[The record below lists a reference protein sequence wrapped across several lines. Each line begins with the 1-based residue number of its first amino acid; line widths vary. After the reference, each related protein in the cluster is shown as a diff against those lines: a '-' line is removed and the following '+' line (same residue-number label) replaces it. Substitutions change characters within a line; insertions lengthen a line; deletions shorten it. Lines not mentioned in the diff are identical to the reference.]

1 MDNLELNEEFFKN
14 RKLKSFIRVG
24 QTFIDI
30 KQTIGFSF
38 INDPDGYIIIQ
49 FVYDSGRGLN
59 AFLRDRNDFSQFLL
73 ELDPFI
79 DDPNALVSIDSFI
92 DEIEKDFGIDKPK
105 KTRRARNKKQ
115 NKNKEVQNFGFY
127 TSLIIYNELLF
138 INVISLSTFIC

>member
-59 AFLRDRNDFSQFLL
+59 AYLRDRNDFAQFLL

-79 DDPNALVSIDSFI
+79 DDPSTLVSIDDFI
-92 DEIEKDFGIDKPK
+92 DEIENDFGINKPK
-105 KTRRARNKKQ
+105 KIRRTRKK
-115 NKNKEVQNFGFY
+115 KTE
-127 TSLIIYNELLF
+127 
-138 INVISLSTFIC
+138 

>member
-24 QTFIDI
+24 QTFVDI

-59 AFLRDRNDFSQFLL
+59 AFLRDRNDFAQFLL

-79 DDPNALVSIDSFI
+79 DDPAALVSIDSFI
-92 DEIEKDFGIDKPK
+92 DEIEKDFGINKPK
-105 KTRRARNKKQ
+105 KTRRTRNKKI
-115 NKNKEVQNFGFY
+115 
-127 TSLIIYNELLF
+127 LISIPLLLFNINELLF
-138 INVISLSTFIC
+138 INVISLTTFIC

>member
-24 QTFIDI
+24 QTFVDI

-38 INDPDGYIIIQ
+38 IKDPDGYIIIQ

-59 AFLRDRNDFSQFLL
+59 AFLRDRNDFAQFLL

-92 DEIEKDFGIDKPK
+92 NEIERDFGINKPK
-105 KTRRARNKKQ
+105 KTRRIRNKKV
-115 NKNKEVQNFGFY
+115 E
-127 TSLIIYNELLF
+127 
-138 INVISLSTFIC
+138 

>member
-24 QTFIDI
+24 QTFVDI
-30 KQTIGFSF
+30 KQTLGFSF

-49 FVYDSGRGLN
+49 FVYDLCRGLN
-59 AFLRDRNDFSQFLL
+59 AFLSDRNDFWQFLL
-73 ELDPFI
+73 ELVLFI

-105 KTRRARNKKQ
+105 KTRKVRNKKT
-115 NKNKEVQNFGFY
+115 E
-127 TSLIIYNELLF
+127 
-138 INVISLSTFIC
+138 

>member
-24 QTFIDI
+24 KKFVDI

-49 FVYDSGRGLN
+49 FVYDSGRGLT
-59 AFLRDRNDFSQFLL
+59 AFLRDRNDFAQFLL

-79 DDPNALVSIDSFI
+79 DDPNALVSIESFI
-92 DEIEKDFGIDKPK
+92 DEIEKEFGINKPR
-105 KTRRARNKKQ
+105 KTRRTRNKKV
-115 NKNKEVQNFGFY
+115 E
-127 TSLIIYNELLF
+127 
-138 INVISLSTFIC
+138 

>member
-24 QTFIDI
+24 QTFVDI

-105 KTRRARNKKQ
+105 KTRRSRNKKT
-115 NKNKEVQNFGFY
+115 E
-127 TSLIIYNELLF
+127 
-138 INVISLSTFIC
+138 